1 MTSTNELMMR
11 YAVLLAAIGTLSAC
25 RTVPLFPPS
34 NFAEPGWTVRQGQAV
49 WRTGQHS
56 PELAGEVLVATHRDG
71 RTLVQ
76 FTKTPLPFVV
86 AQTTTNSWQ
95 VDFVPKNKTYSG
107 RGEPPLRVI
116 WLHLAR
122 SLDGNSPPKPFVFQ
136 KTTEAGWTLENRAT
150 GEMISGYLA
159 R

>member
-1 MTSTNELMMR
+1 MR
-11 YAVLLAAIGTLSAC
+11 IAVLLAALGTLAAC
-25 RTVPLFPPS
+25 RTVPPLPPS

-49 WRTGQHS
+49 WRTGQNS
-56 PELAGEVLVATHRDG
+56 PELAGELLVAAHHDG

-107 RGEPPLRVI
+107 RGEPPARVI
-116 WLHLAR
+116 WLHLAS
-122 SLDGNSPPKPFVFQ
+122 SLKGEPPPKPFVFE
-136 KTTEAGWTLENRAT
+136 KTPDAGWKLENRAT
-150 GEMISGYLA
+150 GAMISGYLTP
-159 R
+159 